1 MQTFRL
7 IATAAMGL
15 EALTAEEIKQLGYKD
30 IQVDNGKIYFTGGAD
45 AIARANL
52 WLRTADRVKLVVGE
66 FYAYSFEE
74 LFEKTKALPWNEF
87 IAQTDTFPVA
97 GRSVKSKL
105 YSVPDCQAITKKA
118 IVEQMKDAYHLTW
131 FDESGPKHQIEVAIH
146 KDLVTL
152 TIDTSGEGLHKRG
165 YRTLHNEAPLKE
177 TLAAAMIKL
186 TNWHPDRPLVDL
198 FTGSGTIPIEA
209 ALIGQNIAPGI
220 NRSFAFENWAW
231 FDQTELTKALD
242 EAEEKADYEQELNIL
257 GTDIEHPMIELA
269 ENNAKEAGLFG
280 LITFKQMQAKDFR
293 PKEDYG
299 VIVSNPPYGE
309 RLNDQQ
315 YVEETYRELGRNL
328 RNFPTWSVYMITS
341 HEKFELLYGQKATKR
356 RKLYNGN
363 IKTTYYQYWG
373 ERPPRSSKQQ

>member
-74 LFEKTKALPWNEF
+74 LFEKTKALPWSEF
-87 IAQTDTFPVA
+87 IGQTDTFPVA

-186 TNWHPDRPLVDL
+186 TNWHPSRPLVDL